1 MCLVVGYKGHVHAL
15 GNGALVLIFGT
26 SSKMLQLAMLN
37 LLCGFCG
44 NPAAHSL
51 RKRVTKFSLFFIP
64 LFPIAPAKH
73 YLQCTFCGGVSEIT
87 KENADQLVSQAGG
100 GQPQPGAPQGY
111 GAPQQGMPQGNPYA
125 GQQPQGGQ
133 APGNPQGGQPP
144 QNPYQ
149 S

>member
-1 MCLVVGYKGHVHAL
+1 MI
-15 GNGALVLIFGT
+15 IFGT
-26 SSKMLQLAMLN
+26 SSKMVQLAMLN

-44 NPAAHSL
+44 NPSAHAL

-73 YLQCTFCGGVSEIT
+73 SLQCTFCGAASEVS
-87 KENADQLVSQAGG
+87 KENAEQLIAQGG
-100 GQPQPGAPQGY
+100 GAPQGMQPQ
-111 GAPQQGMPQGNPYA
+111 PQQGAPTGNPFA
-125 GQQPQGGQ
+125 QQQPPAQ
-133 APGNPQGGQPP
+133 PHPP

>member
-1 MCLVVGYKGHVHAL
+1 MYAIR
-15 GNGALVLIFGT
+15 NGAFVIIFGT
-26 SSKMLQLAMLN
+26 STKMHPLAMLN
-37 LLCGFCG
+37 LLCSFCA

-73 YLQCTFCGGVSEIT
+73 YLQCTFCGGASQVT
-87 KENADQLVSQAGG
+87 KENAEQLLAQSGG
-100 GQPQPGAPQGY
+100 TPQPGGPQ
-111 GAPQQGMPQGNPYA
+111 PQHGHGQLPPQGNPFA
-125 GQQPQGGQ
+125 
-133 APGNPQGGQPP
+133 GQPP

>member
-1 MCLVVGYKGHVHAL
+1 
-15 GNGALVLIFGT
+15 
-26 SSKMLQLAMLN
+26 MLQLAMLN
-37 LLCGFCG
+37 LLCNFCG

-73 YLQCTFCGGVSEIT
+73 YLQCTFCGGASEVT
-87 KENADQLVSQAGG
+87 KENAEQLLAQGG
-100 GQPQPGAPQGY
+100 GGPQPGGPQPDH
-111 GAPQQGMPQGNPYA
+111 GAPQPGQGQLPPQGNPYA
-125 GQQPQGGQ
+125 GQQPQGQ
-133 APGNPQGGQPP
+133 TPQGFGPPP